1 MQNANQIYLTEE
13 MFKSGRP
20 VAQGEVL
27 IWMKKYAPP
36 AVLDALADLKS
47 ISTMALESGQLILGH
62 SESGHHHVLEAVR
75 PITIDKAAKALIDKA
90 NDSFIE
96 LQLFE
101 DCRLVHQRGHD
112 THTALY
118 LPAGEYIRGI
128 REEQSPEGW
137 RRVAD

>member
-1 MQNANQIYLTEE
+1 MQNVNQIHLTEE

-36 AVLDALADLKS
+36 AVLNAMTALKNLSAMK
-47 ISTMALESGQLILGH
+47 LENGQLILGH
-62 SESGHHHVLEAVR
+62 SETGHHHVLEAVR
-75 PITIDKAAKALIDKA
+75 PIAIDKAAKALIDSA
-90 NDSFIE
+90 NDTFIE

-101 DCRLVHQRGHD
+101 DCRLVHQRAHD
-112 THTALY
+112 THGTLV